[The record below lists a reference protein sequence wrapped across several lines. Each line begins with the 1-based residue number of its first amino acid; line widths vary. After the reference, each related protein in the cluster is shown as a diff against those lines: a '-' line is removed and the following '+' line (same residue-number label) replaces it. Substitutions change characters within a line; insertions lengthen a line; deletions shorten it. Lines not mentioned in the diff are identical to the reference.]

1 MPFGFFTIE
10 RWGRK
15 NGKFQWLPV
24 CHLNHDRSI
33 SDAIQ
38 FLEKNGKTGFFR
50 LIQTQRMIRA
60 TRENGK
66 VRFRKWHAG
75 KPETLARSARAFE
88 QDIGKLSVSRR

>member
-1 MPFGFFTIE
+1 MTFGFFTIE

-24 CHLNHDRSI
+24 CHLDHDKTVT
-33 SDAIQ
+33 DAIQ
-38 FLEKNGKTGFFR
+38 ALEKKGEPGFFR
-50 LIQTQRMIRA
+50 LIQTQRMIRV

-66 VRFRKWHAG
+66 LRLRKWHAG

-88 QDIGKLSVSRR
+88 RDSVKRPVSRR